1 MLCWLWSLSTTE
13 IIFGHFRQA
22 LFLNLKK
29 KTSIGVNIKRLLIFF
44 FLRKKKNRH
53 WIMSNVAPC
62 TDPSRLSAA
71 ICISVT
77 VAPLGAQSTNT
88 HKAWLLTLP
97 VYTCQWARGAPIS
110 QRRLARWTVN
120 WAGTV
125 LGRTNRDWDV
135 NFVWNFPGK
144 SEFRGRALE
153 RVNRIPS
160 FIRPLPEAISSRWKR
175 ELRYFLIRCI
185 CLNAHF

>member
-1 MLCWLWSLSTTE
+1 MSTAE
-13 IIFGHFRQA
+13 ICFAISDKQYFIIYKICIFN
-22 LFLNLKK
+22 FLNEKE
-29 KTSIGVNIKRLLIFF
+29 KTWN
-44 FLRKKKNRH
+44 
-53 WIMSNVAPC
+53 
-62 TDPSRLSAA
+62 SRLSHAQSTLSA
-71 ICISVT
+71 TCISLT
-77 VAPLGAQSTNT
+77 AAPLGAHSGNT

-97 VYTCQWARGAPIS
+97 VYTFQWTRGALILER
-110 QRRLARWTVN
+110 QLARKPVN

-125 LGRTNRDWDV
+125 LVTANRGWDV